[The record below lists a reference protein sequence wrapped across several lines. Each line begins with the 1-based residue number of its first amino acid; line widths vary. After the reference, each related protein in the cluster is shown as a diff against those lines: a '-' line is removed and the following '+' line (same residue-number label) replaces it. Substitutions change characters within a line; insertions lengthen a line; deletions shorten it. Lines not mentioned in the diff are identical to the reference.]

1 MPTWEKGE
9 TELHLLEV
17 KAIKVLYGKAIALN
31 GLTLSID
38 EKEMVGVVGPNG
50 AGKSTLL
57 RAISALIPAEGE
69 ILFHGDRIDHHPPHE
84 IVRKGIIHCPERRQ
98 LFVDFTVAENL
109 EMGYFL
115 RKDKG
120 KIQEDLAHVYR
131 LFPVLEERKN
141 QLSGTLSG
149 GEQQMLAIGRA
160 LMSGPKLLMLDEPS
174 MGLSPLIKNL
184 LVEGI
189 KSIWKSGLTVLI
201 VEQDASLTLNLVE
214 RVYILEH
221 GKVGLEGKSRDLMNN
236 EEVKRV
242 YFQLG

>member
-1 MPTWEKGE
+1 
-9 TELHLLEV
+9 LHLLEV

-38 EKEMVGVVGPNG
+38 DKEMVGVVGPNG

-57 RAISALIPAEGE
+57 RAISAIVPVDGE
-69 ILFHGDRIDHHPPHE
+69 ILFKGERIDRQPPHE
-84 IVRKGIIHCPERRQ
+84 ILRRGIVHCPERRQ
-98 LFVDFTVAENL
+98 LFVEFTVGENL
-109 EMGYFL
+109 EMGAFL
-115 RKDKG
+115 RNDRG
-120 KIQEDLAHVYR
+120 KIKEDLEYVYR
-131 LFPVLEERKN
+131 LFPVLRERRG

-160 LMSGPKLLMLDEPS
+160 LMSGPKLFMLDEPS
-174 MGLSPLIKNL
+174 MGLSPLTKNV

-189 KSIWKSGLTVLI
+189 KSIWKTGLTVLI

-221 GKVGLEGKSRDLMNN
+221 GKVGLEGKSQDLMNN

>member
-1 MPTWEKGE
+1 M
-9 TELHLLEV
+9 HLLEV

-57 RAISALIPAEGE
+57 RAISAMVPADGE
-69 ILFHGDRIDHHPPHE
+69 ILFGGDRIDHHPPHE
-84 IVRKGIIHCPERRQ
+84 IVRRGIIHCPERRQ
-98 LFVDFTVAENL
+98 LFVDFTVVENL
-109 EMGYFL
+109 EMGAFL
-115 RKDKG
+115 RGDKR
-120 KIQEDLAHVYR
+120 KIKEDLEYVYR
-131 LFPVLEERKN
+131 LFPVLQERKN

-160 LMSGPKLLMLDEPS
+160 LMSGPKLFMLDEPS
-174 MGLSPLIKNL
+174 MGLSPLMKTVLVDGIKN
-184 LVEGI
+184 
-189 KSIWKSGLTVLI
+189 IWKTGLTVLI

-221 GKVGLEGKSRDLMNN
+221 GKVGLEGKSQDLMNN

>member
-1 MPTWEKGE
+1 M
-9 TELHLLEV
+9 HLLEV

-31 GLTLSID
+31 GLTLSVD
-38 EKEMVGVVGPNG
+38 EKELVGVVGPNG

-57 RAISALIPAEGE
+57 RAISAVVPTDGE
-69 ILFHGDRIDHHPPHE
+69 ITFQGERIDHHPPHE

-98 LFVDFTVAENL
+98 LFVEFTVVENL
-109 EMGYFL
+109 EIGAFL
-115 RKDKG
+115 RKDKERIKG
-120 KIQEDLAHVYR
+120 DLKYVYS

-141 QLSGTLSG
+141 QLAGTLSG

-160 LMSGPKLLMLDEPS
+160 LMSGPRLFMLDEPS
-174 MGLSPLIKNL
+174 MGLSPLMKTV

-189 KSIWKSGLTVLI
+189 RNIWKTGLTVLI
-201 VEQDASLTLNLVE
+201 VEQDASLTLDLVE
-214 RVYILEH
+214 RMYILEH
-221 GKVGLEGKSRDLMNN
+221 GKVGLEGKSQDLMNN